1 MSKVIKA
8 IAEHLGVD
16 ESKIVP
22 TAHLIDDL
30 DADEFDIVEMTV
42 AMHVIGNCKTA
53 LRQVSHYLSEFKFYV
68 VSVASPVPQF

>member
-16 ESKIVP
+16 ESKVVP

-42 AMHVIGNCKTA
+42 AISKANRCNNFRRRRSQRTNCW
-53 LRQVSHYLSEFKFYV
+53 
-68 VSVASPVPQF
+68 